1 MRNEII
7 YKGLR
12 LVSSKCGYFQVKQ
25 GKINSIVED
34 TATSTLILTYSP
46 GSSAKS
52 LSMSLG
58 IPLVGSGEI
67 EMESMPSPAKFRQT
81 SITLNGLKLEKLT
94 YDPHVVNIVIVSDS
108 ESRVVQNYGY
118 TTFVINKDDYCN
130 PEFIKFLFYSGQ
142 LLYLRPVGPKVQ
154 GYEIRNFPRIL
165 INKDDKVLESTNDT
179 IYALRKR
186 YNDYLIREIDYQDQF
201 VIEIRRI
208 LDDYGI
214 EFVRYNKETTL
225 GRTSYIT
232 YQIHQTPVNFNHP
245 KRRDYDKNILN
256 KRQPVEFTLHTTD
269 MILYHDFKNKYSN
282 VDLLSN
288 FTEFKTY
295 DKAGSKWTAAVK
307 WGQITE
313 DFNHIYQPDENSNFA
328 FQCQFRC
335 ELFFYEVL
343 DTRFEFLQEIITR
356 LEMEDK
362 NKTGIV
368 DENNLIR
375 GI

>member
-1 MRNEII
+1 
-7 YKGLR
+7 
-12 LVSSKCGYFQVKQ
+12 
-25 GKINSIVED
+25 
-34 TATSTLILTYSP
+34 
-46 GSSAKS
+46 
-52 LSMSLG
+52 
-58 IPLVGSGEI
+58 
-67 EMESMPSPAKFRQT
+67 
-81 SITLNGLKLEKLT
+81 
-94 YDPHVVNIVIVSDS
+94 
-108 ESRVVQNYGY
+108 
-118 TTFVINKDDYCN
+118 
-130 PEFIKFLFYSGQ
+130 LFYSGQ

>member
-94 YDPHVVNIVIVSDS
+94 YDPHIVNMVIVSDS